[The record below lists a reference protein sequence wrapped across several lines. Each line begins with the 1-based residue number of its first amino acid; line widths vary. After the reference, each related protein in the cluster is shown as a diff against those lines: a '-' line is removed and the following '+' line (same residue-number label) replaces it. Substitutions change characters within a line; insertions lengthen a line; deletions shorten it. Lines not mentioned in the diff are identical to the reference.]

1 MCIRIYSLV
10 IFNISRS
17 DCKVNIIYDRLWRD
31 IDFEIFYIFFVVYIF
46 LGLVM
51 IFKYFILMCK

>member
-1 MCIRIYSLV
+1 MCIYIYSLV

>member
-1 MCIRIYSLV
+1 MCIYIYLLV
-10 IFNISRS
+10 IFNISWL

>member
-1 MCIRIYSLV
+1 MCIYIYLLV
-10 IFNISRS
+10 IFNISWL
-17 DCKVNIIYDRLWRD
+17 DCKVNIIYDWLWRD

>member
-1 MCIRIYSLV
+1 MCIYIYSLV

-46 LGLVM
+46 LGLVD
-51 IFKYFILMCK
+51 L

>member
-1 MCIRIYSLV
+1 MCICIYLLV

>member
-1 MCIRIYSLV
+1 MCIYIYLLV
-10 IFNISRS
+10 IFNISWL

-46 LGLVM
+46 LGLDM

>member
-51 IFKYFILMCK
+51 IFKYFILM

>member
-1 MCIRIYSLV
+1 MCICIYLLV
-10 IFNISRS
+10 IFNISWL